1 MIGFGWEDIYKIVE
15 AMLPLYVALALGYGS
30 VKWLRMFKSN
40 ECDAINRFNC
50 YFIIPFFTFHFTS
63 GVDPYHLNFRFLG
76 ADVIAKAIAGVG
88 LALWIHFSKK
98 DPSWL
103 ITSFSLSS
111 FNNTLVVGVPL
122 LKAMYGGL
130 GEDLVVQS
138 SVIQS
143 LVWLP
148 ILLFMF
154 EFRRACG
161 SKNIGSCIDEEN
173 GPEKQLRAMSSATQ
187 TVPQSSSGT
196 VAIEIVDQDY
206 DDNTVKS
213 SVALSSSR
221 FLSFMKKVWVRLS
234 RNPNNYA
241 CVLGLIWALLAN
253 RWNLKMPGIVEGSIL
268 IMSKAGSGV
277 AMFNMG
283 LFMALQESVLGCGVG
298 LCMYGMVLR
307 FVGGPMST
315 AVGSLALG
323 LHSNVL
329 RIAIMQAALP
339 QAIISFV
346 FAQEYGLHANLLS
359 AAVIFGTII
368 SLPLL
373 IVYYLILNLIH

>member
-1 MIGFGWEDIYKIVE
+1 MAGDVQEQ
-15 AMLPLYVALALGYGS
+15 
-30 VKWLRMFKSN
+30 RM
-40 ECDAINRFNC
+40 
-50 YFIIPFFTFHFTS
+50 
-63 GVDPYHLNFRFLG
+63 FLG

-88 LALWIHFSKK
+88 LALWIRFSKK
-98 DPSWL
+98 DFSWL

-148 ILLFMF
+148 ILLFML
-154 EFRRACG
+154 EFRRACD
-161 SKNIGSCIDEEN
+161 SNNGSCINNEN
-173 GPEKQLRAMSSATQ
+173 GQEKQLQAMSSSTQ
-187 TVPQSSSGT
+187 TPQSSST
-196 VAIEIVDQDY
+196 VAIEIFDAA
-206 DDNTVKS
+206 DDTVKS
-213 SVALSSSR
+213 AGMNITLAPSSSQ
-221 FLSFMKKVWVRLS
+221 FLPFMKKVWIRLS
-234 RNPNNYA
+234 KNPNNYA

-253 RWNLKMPGIVEGSIL
+253 RWNLKMPRIVEGSIL

-329 RIAIMQAALP
+329 RIAIIQAALP
-339 QAIISFV
+339 QAIVSFV

-359 AAVIFGTII
+359 TAVIFGTII

-373 IVYYLILNLIH
+373 IVYYLILNLVH

>member
-1 MIGFGWEDIYKIVE
+1 MIGSQDIYKIVE
-15 AMLPLYVALALGYGS
+15 AMLPLYVALALGYSS
-30 VKWLRMFKSN
+30 VKWLKMFKSN

-50 YFIIPFFTFHFTS
+50 YFIIPFFTFHFIY
-63 GVDPYHLNFRFLG
+63 GVDPYHMNFRFLG
-76 ADVIAKAIAGVG
+76 TDVIAKAIAGVS
-88 LALWIHFSKK
+88 LALWIRFSKK
-98 DPSWL
+98 DYSWL

-143 LVWLP
+143 LVWIP

-154 EFRRACG
+154 EFRRACD
-161 SKNIGSCIDEEN
+161 SKAGSCINNEN
-173 GPEKQLRAMSSATQ
+173 GQEKQLQAMSSSTPI
-187 TVPQSSSGT
+187 PQPSSII
-196 VAIEIVDQDY
+196 AIEIVDA
-206 DDNTVKS
+206 DDDTVKS
-213 SVALSSSR
+213 TGVDSTLAPSSSH
-221 FLSFMKKVWVRLS
+221 FLSFMKKVWIRLS

-253 RWNLKMPGIVEGSIL
+253 RWKLKMPGIVEGSIL

-298 LCMYGMVLR
+298 SCMYGVVLR
-307 FVGGPMST
+307 FVGGPVST

-329 RIAIMQAALP
+329 RIAIIQAALP

-373 IVYYLILNLIH
+373 IVYYLILNLVH

>member
-1 MIGFGWEDIYKIVE
+1 MIGWEDIYKIVE
-15 AMLPLYVALALGYGS
+15 AMLPLYVALALGYIS
-30 VKWLRMFKSN
+30 VKWLRMFKTN

-63 GVDPYHLNFRFLG
+63 GVDPYHMNFRFLG
-76 ADVIAKAIAGVG
+76 ADVVAKAIAGVG
-88 LALWIHFSKK
+88 LALWIRFSNK
-98 DPSWL
+98 DYSWL
-103 ITSFSLSS
+103 ITSFSLAS

-138 SVIQS
+138 SVIQC

-148 ILLFMF
+148 ILLFML

-161 SKNIGSCIDEEN
+161 SSCINIEN
-173 GPEKQLRAMSSATQ
+173 GQEKQLQPMPSSTQ
-187 TVPQSSSGT
+187 EPQSSST
-196 VAIEIVDQDY
+196 TIAIEIVSG
-206 DDNTVKS
+206 DDDIVKS
-213 SVALSSSR
+213 AGVDGTLALSSSG
-221 FLSFMKKVWVRLS
+221 FFSFMKKVCIRLA

-277 AMFNMG
+277 AMFNIG

-307 FVGGPMST
+307 FLGGPMTT

-323 LHSNVL
+323 LHSNIL
-329 RIAIMQAALP
+329 RIAIIQAALP

-346 FAQEYGLHANLLS
+346 FAQEYGLHANVLS
-359 AAVIFGTII
+359 TAVIFGTII

>member
-15 AMLPLYVALALGYGS
+15 AMLPLYVALALGYIS

-50 YFIIPFFTFHFTS
+50 YFIIPFFTFNFTS

-88 LALWIHFSKK
+88 LALWIHFSKM
-98 DPSWL
+98 DYSWI
-103 ITSFSLSS
+103 ITSFSLSN

-122 LKAMYGGL
+122 LQAMYGGL
-130 GEDLVVQS
+130 GENLVVQS
-138 SVIQS
+138 CVIQS
-143 LVWLP
+143 LLWQP
-148 ILLFMF
+148 ILLFMY

-161 SKNIGSCIDEEN
+161 SKNNISD
-173 GPEKQLRAMSSATQ
+173 KQLQEATQ
-187 TVPQSSSGT
+187 PVPQSSSSST

-206 DDNTVKS
+206 DDDNTRVKS
-213 SVALSSSR
+213 AGADTLALSSTR
-221 FLSFMKKVWVRLS
+221 FLSFMKKIWVGLS
-234 RNPNNYA
+234 KNPNNYA
-241 CVLGLIWALLAN
+241 CLLGLTWALLAN

-298 LCMYGMVLR
+298 LCMYGMALR
-307 FVGGPMST
+307 FVGVPMST

-329 RIAIMQAALP
+329 RIAIIQAALP
-339 QAIISFV
+339 QAISSFV
-346 FAQEYGLHANLLS
+346 FAQEYDLHANLLS
-359 AAVIFGTII
+359 AQVIFGTII
-368 SLPLL
+368 SLPIL
-373 IVYYLILNLIH
+373 IVYYLTLNLIH

>member
-1 MIGFGWEDIYKIVE
+1 MIGWEDIYKIVE
-15 AMLPLYVALALGYGS
+15 AMLPLYVALALGYSS
-30 VKWLRMFKSN
+30 VKWLEMFKSN

-50 YFIIPFFTFHFTS
+50 YFIIPFFTFQFTS
-63 GVDPYHLNFRFLG
+63 GVDPYHMNFRFLG

-88 LALWIHFSKK
+88 LALWIRFSKK
-98 DPSWL
+98 DFSWL

-148 ILLFMF
+148 ILLFML
-154 EFRRACG
+154 EFRRACD
-161 SKNIGSCIDEEN
+161 SNNGSCINNEN
-173 GPEKQLRAMSSATQ
+173 GQEKQLQAMSSSTQ
-187 TVPQSSSGT
+187 TPQSSST
-196 VAIEIVDQDY
+196 VAIEIFDAA
-206 DDNTVKS
+206 DDTVKS
-213 SVALSSSR
+213 AGMNITLAPSSSQ
-221 FLSFMKKVWVRLS
+221 FLPFMKKVWIRLS
-234 RNPNNYA
+234 KNPNNYA

-253 RWNLKMPGIVEGSIL
+253 RWNLKMPRIVEGSIL

-329 RIAIMQAALP
+329 RIAIIQAALP
-339 QAIISFV
+339 QAIVSFV

-359 AAVIFGTII
+359 TAVIFGTII

-373 IVYYLILNLIH
+373 IVYYLILNLVH